1 METQTIAIVNFK
13 IRDNSRNQKKWRTT
27 AATSAEI
34 TTLNLA
40 AATLTTKARTAKQQQ
55 QKAHIVNNQK
65 QSSYKSL

>member
-40 AATLTTKARTAKQQQ
+40 AATSTTKARTAKQQQ
-55 QKAHIVNNQK
+55 QKTPHSQ
-65 QSSYKSL
+65 